1 MMFFRK
7 KTIVLAIGIGFGL
20 SANAQDTVDGTA
32 DSTADS
38 TAAPAMTVGVVN
50 VVGRASGPLATRNVL
65 TSVDVLDE
73 SRIATQAVSHNWQL
87 FGQLP
92 GVMLTQYGQG
102 TTSGKISIRGF
113 TGEGEINAVKLL
125 LDGIPSNSN
134 DGMMPYLDLVPLL
147 DIRAV
152 ELVRGT
158 NDPRY
163 GLHNIAGNANVVTKI
178 GGNYGVARLGYGSF
192 DTRDAQAA
200 LGIDRNGLSQNYA
213 VGYQRTDGYRAHAD
227 AEKSSFSGKWFYS
240 PDNGASRIGLIVRHH
255 EVRADEPGFL
265 TAAQARADW
274 EQSMPHNA
282 TDRGTR
288 RMNQAAVQA
297 ETPLGREMFWT
308 AQVYHNELDEHRYVT
323 FSAEVRQQ
331 ERTIAERHTGAS
343 TTLTWRPA
351 ATPLGQLRV
360 VGGVDT
366 ERQDN
371 ASRRW
376 FTANEVRQAQT
387 RDQQFDLN
395 TAGAFVQAIYRPVA
409 DLTITPALR
418 VDRLTGSYT
427 NLLNDRVYD
436 INRYGVIRQPKLS
449 AVYRIDDAYSVYGNF
464 GRTFQVGIG
473 TATYKVNQTSD
484 LAPSINDG
492 WETGVKFRPA
502 PGIEGR
508 LAVWQQYA
516 SNEARRKMNDPANDA
531 ENIGET
537 RRRGVDLQVNAQP
550 TARLGVWLGAAVQRA
565 RIVKADAASLA
576 TQGNE
581 IDHTPHLLYNAGADY
596 QVDDALRLS
605 GSINGQGSY
614 YLDRTNATGK
624 FGAYAV
630 MNVSAI
636 YRIARNLDLE
646 LQVRN
651 VANRYYAYVW
661 SDGTQSLHAPGSP
674 RSVDL
679 MLTTR
684 F

>member
-1 MMFFRK
+1 MMVFRK
-7 KTIVLAIGIGFGL
+7 KTVVLAVGMACGL
-20 SANAQDTVDGTA
+20 QAHAQDTADNTA
-32 DSTADS
+32 T
-38 TAAPAMTVGVVN
+38 PAMTVGVVN
-50 VVGRASGPLATRNVL
+50 VTGRASGPLATRNVL

-73 SRIATQAVSHNWQL
+73 TRIATQAVSHNWQL

-125 LDGIPSNSN
+125 IDGIPSNSN
-134 DGMMPYLDLVPLL
+134 DGMMPYLDLAPLL

-178 GGNYGVARLGYGSF
+178 GGDYGVARLGYGSF
-192 DTRDAQAA
+192 DTRDAQVA
-200 LGIDRNGLSQNYA
+200 LGVDRNGFSQNYA
-213 VGYQRTDGYRAHAD
+213 AGYQKTDGYRAHSD
-227 AEKSSFSGKWFYS
+227 AEKSSFSGKWFYA
-240 PDNGASRIGLIVRHH
+240 PDNGASRYGLIVRHH

-265 TAAQARADW
+265 TDAQAEADW

-288 RMNQAAVQA
+288 RMDQVALQA
-297 ETPLGREMFWT
+297 ETDLGSQMFWT
-308 AQVYHNELDEHRYVT
+308 AQVYHNALDEHRYVT
-323 FSAEVRQQ
+323 FSAAVRQQ
-331 ERTIAERHTGAS
+331 ERTIAEHHTGAS

-351 ATPLGQLRV
+351 PTSFGQLKL
-360 VGGVDT
+360 VGGVDA

-371 ASRRW
+371 ASQRW
-376 FTANEVRQAQT
+376 FTLNAVRQSHT

-395 TAGAFVQAIYRPVA
+395 TAGAFIQAVYKPVA

-427 NLLNDRVYD
+427 NLLTGQVYGIND
-436 INRYGVIRQPKLS
+436 YGVIRQPKLS
-449 AVYRIDDAYSVYGNF
+449 AVYRFDDACSVYGNF

-473 TATYKVNQTSD
+473 TATYKVNQNSD

-492 WETGVKFRPA
+492 WEAGVKFRPA
-502 PGIEGR
+502 QGVEGR
-508 LAVWQQYA
+508 VAVWQQYA

-537 RRRGVDLQVNAQP
+537 RRRGVDLQLNMQP
-550 TARLGVWLGAAVQRA
+550 TSRLGLWLGAAIQRA
-565 RIVKADAASLA
+565 RIVKADAASIA

-581 IDHTPHLLYNAGADY
+581 IDHTPHVLYNAGVDY
-596 QVDDALRLS
+596 DASDVLRLS
-605 GSINGQGSY
+605 GSISGQDSY
-614 YLDRTNATGK
+614 YLDRTNTTGK
-624 FGAYAV
+624 FGAYSI
-630 MNVSAI
+630 MNVSAA
-636 YRIARNLDLE
+636 YRIGKHVEVE

-651 VANRYYAYVW
+651 LADRYYDYVW
-661 SDGTQSLHAPGSP
+661 HDGTQSLHAPGSP
-674 RSVDL
+674 RSVNL
-679 MLTTR
+679 MLTSR

>member
-1 MMFFRK
+1 MFFRK
-7 KTIVLAIGIGFGL
+7 KTVVLAIGLCFGL
-20 SANAQDTVDGTA
+20 SANAQDTPEN
-32 DSTADS
+32 
-38 TAAPAMTVGVVN
+38 AATPAMTVGVVT
-50 VVGRASGPLATRNVL
+50 VTGKATGPLATRNVL
-65 TSVDVLDE
+65 TSVDMLDE
-73 SRIATQAVSHNWQL
+73 SKIATQAVSHNWQL

-134 DGMMPYLDLVPLL
+134 DGMMPYLDLAPLL

-178 GGNYGVARLGYGSF
+178 GGNYGAARLGYGSF
-192 DTRDAQAA
+192 ATRDAQAA
-200 LGIDRNGLSQNYA
+200 LGIDHDGLSQNYA
-213 VGYQRTDGYRAHAD
+213 ASYQKTAGYRAHSDAD
-227 AEKSSFSGKWFYS
+227 KASFSGKWFYS
-240 PDNGASRIGLIVRHH
+240 PDNGTSRYGLIVRHH
-255 EVRADEPGFL
+255 ETRADEPGFL
-265 TAAQARADW
+265 TAAQARTDW

-288 RMNQAAVQA
+288 RMDQVALQA
-297 ETPLGREMFWT
+297 ETAFGSRMFWT
-308 AQVYHNELDEHRYVT
+308 AQVYHNALDDHRYVT

-331 ERTIAERHTGAS
+331 ERTIEENHTGAA
-343 TTLTWRPA
+343 TTLTWRA
-351 ATPLGQLRV
+351 SGQLRV
-360 VGGVDT
+360 VGGLDT

-371 ASRRW
+371 ASQRW

-395 TAGAFVQAIYRPVA
+395 TAGGFVQAIYKPFA

-418 VDRLTGSYT
+418 VDRLTGNYT
-427 NLLNDRVYD
+427 NLLNGRVYG
-436 INRYGVIRQPKLS
+436 INDYGLIRQPKLS
-449 AVYRIDDAYSVYGNF
+449 AVYQLNDAYSVYGNF
-464 GRTFQVGIG
+464 GRTFQIGIG

-502 PGIEGR
+502 HGVEGR
-508 LAVWQQYA
+508 IAVWQQYA

-537 RRRGVDLQVNAQP
+537 RRRGVDLQLNVQP
-550 TARLGVWLGAAVQRA
+550 TSQLGFWLGAAVQRA
-565 RIVKADAASLA
+565 RIVKADASSIA

-581 IDHTPHLLYNAGADY
+581 IDHTPHLLYNVGAD
-596 QVDDALRLS
+596 VHVSDALRLS
-605 GSINGQGSY
+605 ASINGQGSY
-614 YLDRTNATGK
+614 YLDRTNTTGK
-624 FGAYAV
+624 FGAYALV
-630 MNVSAI
+630 NVSAA
-636 YRIARNLDLE
+636 YSLGKHLDVE

-651 VANRYYAYVW
+651 LADRYYEYVW
-661 SDGTQSLHAPGSP
+661 HDGTQSLHAPGSP
-674 RSVDL
+674 RSVNL
-679 MLTTR
+679 MLTSR

>member
-1 MMFFRK
+1 MFFRK
-7 KTIVLAIGIGFGL
+7 KVVVIAIGLCFGL
-20 SANAQDTVDGTA
+20 SATAQDTA
-32 DSTADS
+32 ES
-38 TAAPAMTVGVVN
+38 TAAPTMTVGTVT
-50 VVGRASGPLATRNVL
+50 VVGKAAGPLATRNVL

-73 SRIATQAVSHNWQL
+73 SKIATQAVSHNWQL

-125 LDGIPSNSN
+125 LDGVPSNSN
-134 DGMMPYLDLVPLL
+134 DGMMPYLDLAPLL
-147 DIRAV
+147 DIRTV

-178 GGNYGVARLGYGSF
+178 GGNYGAVRVGYGSF

-200 LGIDRNGLSQNYA
+200 LGIDRGGFSQNYA
-213 VGYQRTDGYRAHAD
+213 AAYQKTDGYRAHSD
-227 AEKSSFSGKWFYS
+227 AEKSTFSGKWFYS
-240 PDNGASRIGLIVRHH
+240 PDNGTSRYGLIVRHH

-265 TAAQARADW
+265 TAAQVRADW

-288 RMNQAAVQA
+288 RMDQVALQA
-297 ETPLGREMFWT
+297 ETALGGQMFWT
-308 AQVYHNELDEHRYVT
+308 AQVYHNALYDHRYVT

-331 ERTIAERHTGAS
+331 ERTIEENHTGAS
-343 TTLTWRPA
+343 TTLTWRPM
-351 ATPLGQLRV
+351 GQLRV
-360 VGGVDT
+360 VGGLDM

-371 ASRRW
+371 ASQRW
-376 FTANEVRQAQT
+376 FTANEVRQSQT

-395 TAGAFVQAIYRPVA
+395 TVGGFLQAIYKPVA

-418 VDRLTGSYT
+418 VDKLTGSYT
-427 NLLNDRVYD
+427 NLLNGRVYG
-436 INRYGVIRQPKLS
+436 INDYGLIRQPKLS
-449 AVYRIDDAYSVYGNF
+449 AVYRIDDAYAVYGNF
-464 GRTFQVGIG
+464 GRTFQIGIG
-473 TATYKVNQTSD
+473 TATYKVNQTRD

-492 WETGVKFRPA
+492 WEAGVKFRPVSA
-502 PGIEGR
+502 VEGR
-508 LAVWQQYA
+508 LAVWEQYA

-537 RRRGVDLQVNAQP
+537 RRRGVDLQLNVRP
-550 TARLGVWLGAAVQRA
+550 TSRLGFWVGAAVQRA
-565 RIVKADAASLA
+565 RIVKADAASIA
-576 TQGNE
+576 TQGKE
-581 IDHTPHLLYNAGADY
+581 IDHTPHLLYNLGADY
-596 QVDDALRLS
+596 DVNDVLRLS
-605 GSINGQGSY
+605 GSFNGQSSY
-614 YLDRTNATGK
+614 YLDRTNTTGK

-630 MNVSAI
+630 ANVSAT
-636 YRIARNLDLE
+636 YRIAHNMDVE

-651 VANRYYAYVW
+651 LADRYYEYVW
-661 SDGTQSLHAPGSP
+661 HDGTQSLHAPGSP
-674 RSVDL
+674 RSVNL
-679 MLTTR
+679 MLTSR

>member
-7 KTIVLAIGIGFGL
+7 KTVVLAIGLCFGL
-20 SANAQDTVDGTA
+20 SANAQDTTE
-32 DSTADS
+32 STTES
-38 TAAPAMTVGVVN
+38 TAAPAMTVGVVT
-50 VVGRASGPLATRNVL
+50 VVGKATGPLATRNVL
-65 TSVDVLDE
+65 TSVDLLDE
-73 SRIATQAVSHNWQL
+73 SRIANQAVSHNWQL

-125 LDGIPSNSN
+125 IDGVPSNSN
-134 DGMMPYLDLVPLL
+134 DGMMPYLDLAPLL

-178 GGNYGVARLGYGSF
+178 GGNYGAARLGYGSF

-200 LGIDRNGLSQNYA
+200 LGIDRNGFSQNYA
-213 VGYQRTDGYRAHAD
+213 ASYQKTDGYRAHSDAD
-227 AEKSSFSGKWFYS
+227 KSTFSGKWFYS
-240 PDNGASRIGLIVRHH
+240 PDNGTSRYGLIVRHH

-274 EQSMPHNA
+274 EQSRPHNA

-288 RMNQAAVQA
+288 RMDQVALQA
-297 ETPLGREMFWT
+297 ETALGSQLFWA
-308 AQVYHNELDEHRYVT
+308 AQVYHNALDDHRYVT

-331 ERTIAERHTGAS
+331 ERTIEEHHTGAS
-343 TTLTWRPA
+343 TTLTWRPM
-351 ATPLGQLRV
+351 GQLRV
-360 VGGVDT
+360 VGGLDT

-371 ASRRW
+371 ASQRW
-376 FTANEVRQAQT
+376 FTASEVRQTQT

-395 TAGAFVQAIYRPVA
+395 TAGGFIQAIYKPVA
-409 DLTITPALR
+409 ALTITPALR
-418 VDRLTGSYT
+418 VDKLTGSYT
-427 NLLNDRVYD
+427 NLLNGRVYG
-436 INRYGVIRQPKLS
+436 INDYGLIRQPKLS
-449 AVYRIDDAYSVYGNF
+449 AVYQVDDAYSVYGNF
-464 GRTFQVGIG
+464 GRTFQIGIG

-484 LAPSINDG
+484 LLPSINDG
-492 WETGVKFRPA
+492 WEAGVKFRPVS
-502 PGIEGR
+502 GVEGR
-508 LAVWQQYA
+508 LAVWEQYA

-537 RRRGVDLQVNAQP
+537 RRRGVDLQLNVRP
-550 TARLGVWLGAAVQRA
+550 TSRLGFWVGAA
-565 RIVKADAASLA
+565 ASIA

-581 IDHTPHLLYNAGADY
+581 IDHTPHLLYNLGADY
-596 QVDDALRLS
+596 DVSDVLRLS

-614 YLDRTNATGK
+614 YLDRTNTTGK
-624 FGAYAV
+624 FGAYSVA
-630 MNVSAI
+630 NVSAT
-636 YRIARNLDLE
+636 YRIANNLDVE

-651 VANRYYAYVW
+651 LADRYYEYVW
-661 SDGTQSLHAPGSP
+661 HDGTQSLHAPGSP
-674 RSVDL
+674 RSVNL
-679 MLTTR
+679 MVTSR

>member
-7 KTIVLAIGIGFGL
+7 KTVVLAIGLCFGL
-20 SANAQDTVDGTA
+20 AANAQEA
-32 DSTADS
+32 AEI
-38 TAAPAMTVGVVN
+38 TAAPAMTVGVVT
-50 VVGRASGPLATRNVL
+50 VVGKATGPLATRNVL

-73 SRIATQAVSHNWQL
+73 SKIATQAVSHNWQL

-125 LDGIPSNSN
+125 LDGVPSNSN
-134 DGMMPYLDLVPLL
+134 DGMMPYLDLAPLL
-147 DIRAV
+147 DIHAV

-163 GLHNIAGNANVVTKI
+163 GLHNIAGNANIVTKI
-178 GGNYGVARLGYGSF
+178 GGNYGAARLGYGSF
-192 DTRDAQAA
+192 ATRDAQAA
-200 LGIDRNGLSQNYA
+200 LGIDRDGLSQNYA
-213 VGYQRTDGYRAHAD
+213 ASYQKTAGYRAHSDAD
-227 AEKSSFSGKWFYS
+227 KASFSGKWFYS
-240 PDNGASRIGLIVRHH
+240 PDNGTSRYGLIVRHH

-288 RMNQAAVQA
+288 RMDQVALQA
-297 ETPLGREMFWT
+297 ETALGRQMFWT
-308 AQVYHNELDEHRYVT
+308 AQVYHNALNDHRYVT
-323 FSAEVRQQ
+323 FSAGVRQQ
-331 ERTIAERHTGAS
+331 ERTIVESHTGAA

-351 ATPLGQLRV
+351 GQLRI

-371 ASRRW
+371 ASQRW
-376 FTANEVRQAQT
+376 FTANAVRQTQT

-395 TAGAFVQAIYRPVA
+395 TAGGFVQAIYKPVA

-427 NLLNDRVYD
+427 NLLNGRVYG
-436 INRYGVIRQPKLS
+436 INDYGLIRQPKLS
-449 AVYRIDDAYSVYGNF
+449 AVYQVNDAYAVYGNF
-464 GRTFQVGIG
+464 GRTFQIGIG
-473 TATYKVNQTSD
+473 TASYKVNQTSD
-484 LAPSINDG
+484 LSPSINDG
-492 WETGVKFRPA
+492 WEAGVKFRPA
-502 PGIEGR
+502 HGVEGR
-508 LAVWQQYA
+508 LAVWEQYA

-537 RRRGVDLQVNAQP
+537 RRQGVDLQLNVQP
-550 TARLGVWLGAAVQRA
+550 TARLGFWVGAAVQRA
-565 RIVKADAASLA
+565 RIVKADAGSIA

-581 IDHTPHLLYNAGADY
+581 IDHTPHLLYNAGAAY
-596 QVDDALRLS
+596 QASDVLRLS

-614 YLDRTNATGK
+614 FLDRTNTTGK
-624 FGAYAV
+624 FGGYALA
-630 MNVSAI
+630 NVSAT
-636 YRIARNLDLE
+636 YSLGKNLDVE

-651 VANRYYAYVW
+651 VANRYYEYVW
-661 SDGTQSLHAPGSP
+661 HDGTQSLHAPGGP

-679 MLTTR
+679 MLTAR

>member
-7 KTIVLAIGIGFGL
+7 KTVVLAIGLCFGL
-20 SANAQDTVDGTA
+20 SANAQDTTEN
-32 DSTADS
+32 
-38 TAAPAMTVGVVN
+38 TAAPAMTVGVVT
-50 VVGRASGPLATRNVL
+50 VVGKAMGPLATRNVL
-65 TSVDVLDE
+65 TSVDLLDE
-73 SRIATQAVSHNWQL
+73 SKIANQAVSHNWQL

-125 LDGIPSNSN
+125 IDGVPSNSN
-134 DGMMPYLDLVPLL
+134 DGMMPYLDLAPLL

-178 GGNYGVARLGYGSF
+178 GGNYGAARLGYGSF

-200 LGIDRNGLSQNYA
+200 LGIDRNGFSQNYA
-213 VGYQRTDGYRAHAD
+213 AGYQKTDGYRAHSDAD
-227 AEKSSFSGKWFYS
+227 KSTFSGKWFYS
-240 PDNGASRIGLIVRHH
+240 PDNGTSRYGLIVRHH

-274 EQSMPHNA
+274 EQSRPHNA

-288 RMNQAAVQA
+288 RMDQVALQA
-297 ETPLGREMFWT
+297 ETALGNQMFWT
-308 AQVYHNELDEHRYVT
+308 AQVYHNALDDHRYVT

-331 ERTIAERHTGAS
+331 ERTIEEHHTGAS
-343 TTLTWRPA
+343 TTLTWRP
-351 ATPLGQLRV
+351 TGQLRV
-360 VGGVDT
+360 VGGLDT

-371 ASRRW
+371 ASQRW
-376 FTANEVRQAQT
+376 FTTNEVRQSQT

-395 TAGAFVQAIYRPVA
+395 TAGGFIQAIYKPVA
-409 DLTITPALR
+409 ALTITPALR

-427 NLLNDRVYD
+427 NLLNGRVYG
-436 INRYGVIRQPKLS
+436 INDYGLIRQPKLS
-449 AVYRIDDAYSVYGNF
+449 AVYQVDDAYSVYGNF
-464 GRTFQVGIG
+464 GRTFQIGIG

-484 LAPSINDG
+484 LSPSINDG
-492 WETGVKFRPA
+492 WEAGVKFRPVA
-502 PGIEGR
+502 GVEGR

-537 RRRGVDLQVNAQP
+537 RRRGVDLQLNVRP
-550 TARLGVWLGAAVQRA
+550 TSRLGFWVGAAVQRA
-565 RIVKADAASLA
+565 RIVKADAASIA

-581 IDHTPHLLYNAGADY
+581 IDHTPHLLYNVGADY
-596 QVDDALRLS
+596 DVSDVLRLS

-614 YLDRTNATGK
+614 YLDRTNTTGK
-624 FGAYAV
+624 FGAYSVA
-630 MNVSAI
+630 NVSAT
-636 YRIARNLDLE
+636 YRIANNLDVE

-651 VANRYYAYVW
+651 LADRYYEYVW
-661 SDGTQSLHAPGSP
+661 HDGTQSLHAPGSP
-674 RSVDL
+674 RSVSL
-679 MLTTR
+679 MVTSR

>member
-7 KTIVLAIGIGFGL
+7 KVVVVAIGLYFGL
-20 SANAQDTVDGTA
+20 SANAQE
-32 DSTADS
+32 
-38 TAAPAMTVGVVN
+38 AAENPATPAMTVGVVT
-50 VVGRASGPLATRNVL
+50 VVGKATGPLATRNVL
-65 TSVDVLDE
+65 TSVDLLDE

-147 DIRAV
+147 DIRTV

-178 GGNYGVARLGYGSF
+178 GGNYGAVRLGYGSF
-192 DTRDAQAA
+192 ATRDAQGA
-200 LGIDRNGLSQNYA
+200 LGVDRNGFSQNYA
-213 VGYQRTDGYRAHAD
+213 ASYQKTDGYRAHSDAD
-227 AEKSSFSGKWFYS
+227 KSSFSGKWFYS
-240 PDNGASRIGLIVRHH
+240 PDNGTSRYGLIVRHH

-288 RMNQAAVQA
+288 RMDQVALQA
-297 ETPLGREMFWT
+297 ETALGNQMFWT
-308 AQVYHNELDEHRYVT
+308 AQVYRNALDDHRYVT
-323 FSAEVRQQ
+323 FSADARQQ
-331 ERTIAERHTGAS
+331 ERTIEERHTGAA

-351 ATPLGQLRV
+351 AQLRV
-360 VGGVDT
+360 VGGLDT

-376 FTANEVRQAQT
+376 FTANEVRQSRT

-395 TAGAFVQAIYRPVA
+395 TAGGFVQAIYKPVA

-427 NLLNDRVYD
+427 NLLDGRVYG
-436 INRYGVIRQPKLS
+436 INDYGLIRQPKLS
-449 AVYRIDDAYSVYGNF
+449 AVYRIDDAYSVYGNV
-464 GRTFQVGIG
+464 GRTFQIGIG

-492 WETGVKFRPA
+492 WEAGVKFRPA
-502 PGIEGR
+502 QGVEGR

-537 RRRGVDLQVNAQP
+537 RRQGVDLQLNVRP
-550 TARLGVWLGAAVQRA
+550 TSRLGFWLGAAVQRA
-565 RIVKADAASLA
+565 RIVKADAASSA

-581 IDHTPHLLYNAGADY
+581 IDHTPHLLYNLGADY
-596 QVDDALRLS
+596 DVSDALRLS

-614 YLDRTNATGK
+614 YLDRTNTTGK

-630 MNVSAI
+630 ANVSAA
-636 YRIARNLDLE
+636 YRIGNDLDVE

-651 VANRYYAYVW
+651 LADRYYEYVW
-661 SDGTQSLHAPGSP
+661 HDGTQSLHAPGSP
-674 RSVDL
+674 RSVTL
-679 MLTTR
+679 MVTR
-684 F
+684 RF

>member
-7 KTIVLAIGIGFGL
+7 KPVVLAIGLCFGL
-20 SANAQDTVDGTA
+20 PAHAQDTA
-32 DSTADS
+32 ES
-38 TAAPAMTVGVVN
+38 TAAPAMTVGVVT
-50 VVGRASGPLATRNVL
+50 VVGKAMGPLATRNVL
-65 TSVDVLDE
+65 TSVDLLDE
-73 SRIATQAVSHNWQL
+73 SRIATQAVTHNWQL

-125 LDGIPSNSN
+125 IDGIPSNSN

-178 GGNYGVARLGYGSF
+178 GGNYGAARLGYGSF

-200 LGIDRNGLSQNYA
+200 LGIDRNGFSQNYA
-213 VGYQRTDGYRAHAD
+213 ASWQKTEGYRAHSDAD
-227 AEKSSFSGKWFYS
+227 KASFSGKWFYS
-240 PDNGASRIGLIVRHH
+240 PDNGTSRYGLIVRHH

-265 TAAQARADW
+265 TAAQARVDW

-288 RMNQAAVQA
+288 RMDQVALQA
-297 ETPLGREMFWT
+297 ETALGGQVFWT
-308 AQVYHNELDEHRYVT
+308 AQLYHNALDDHRYVT

-331 ERTIAERHTGAS
+331 ERTIEESHTGAS
-343 TTLTWRPA
+343 TTLTWRPM
-351 ATPLGQLRV
+351 GQLRV
-360 VGGVDT
+360 VGGLDT

-371 ASRRW
+371 ASQRW
-376 FTANEVRQAQT
+376 FTAQEVRQIQT

-395 TAGAFVQAIYRPVA
+395 TVGGFVQAIYKPVA
-409 DLTITPALR
+409 ALTITPALR

-427 NLLNDRVYD
+427 NLLNGRVYG
-436 INRYGVIRQPKLS
+436 INDYGLIRQPKLS
-449 AVYRIDDAYSVYGNF
+449 AVYQVGDGYAVYGNF
-464 GRTFQVGIG
+464 GRTFQIGIG

-484 LAPSINDG
+484 LSPSINDG
-492 WETGVKFRPA
+492 WEAGVKFRPVA
-502 PGIEGR
+502 GVEGR

-537 RRRGVDLQVNAQP
+537 RRRGVDLQLNVRP
-550 TARLGVWLGAAVQRA
+550 TSRLGFWLGAAVQRA
-565 RIVKADAASLA
+565 RIVKADAASVS

-581 IDHTPHLLYNAGADY
+581 IDHTPHLLYNLGADY
-596 QVDDALRLS
+596 DVSDVLRLS

-614 YLDRTNATGK
+614 YLDRTNTTGK

-630 MNVSAI
+630 ANVSAA
-636 YRIARNLDLE
+636 YRIGNNLDVE

-651 VANRYYAYVW
+651 LADRYYDYVW
-661 SDGTQSLHAPGSP
+661 HDGTQSLHAPGSP
-674 RSVDL
+674 RSVNL
-679 MLTTR
+679 MLTSR

>member
-1 MMFFRK
+1 MYFRK
-7 KTIVLAIGIGFGL
+7 KTVVLAIGLCFGL
-20 SANAQDTVDGTA
+20 SARAQDTA
-32 DSTADS
+32 ES
-38 TAAPAMTVGVVN
+38 TAAPAMTVGVVT
-50 VVGRASGPLATRNVL
+50 VVGKATGPLATRNVL
-65 TSVDVLDE
+65 TSVDLLDE

-125 LDGIPSNSN
+125 IDGVPSNSN

-178 GGNYGVARLGYGSF
+178 GGNYGAARLGYGSF

-200 LGIDRNGLSQNYA
+200 LGIDRNGFSQNYA
-213 VGYQRTDGYRAHAD
+213 ASYQKTDGYRAHSDAD
-227 AEKSSFSGKWFYS
+227 KSSLSGKWFYS
-240 PDNGASRIGLIVRHH
+240 PDNGTSRYGLIVRHH

-288 RMNQAAVQA
+288 RMDQVALQA
-297 ETPLGREMFWT
+297 ETALGNQMFWT
-308 AQVYHNELDEHRYVT
+308 AQVYHNALDDHRYVT

-331 ERTIAERHTGAS
+331 ERTIEESHTGAS
-343 TTLTWRPA
+343 TTLTWRPM
-351 ATPLGQLRV
+351 GQLRV
-360 VGGVDT
+360 VGGLDT

-371 ASRRW
+371 ASQRW
-376 FTANEVRQAQT
+376 FTAQEVRQAQT

-395 TAGAFVQAIYRPVA
+395 TVGGFVQAIYKPVA
-409 DLTITPALR
+409 ALTITPALR
-418 VDRLTGSYT
+418 VDRLTGTYT
-427 NLLNDRVYD
+427 NLLNGRVYG
-436 INRYGVIRQPKLS
+436 INDYGLIRQPKLS
-449 AVYRIDDAYSVYGNF
+449 AVYQVDDAYSVYGNF
-464 GRTFQVGIG
+464 GRTFQIGIG

-484 LAPSINDG
+484 LSPSINDG
-492 WETGVKFRPA
+492 WEAGVKFRPMA
-502 PGIEGR
+502 GVEGR

-537 RRRGVDLQVNAQP
+537 RRRGVDLQLNVRP
-550 TARLGVWLGAAVQRA
+550 TSRLGFWVGAAVQRA
-565 RIVKADAASLA
+565 RIVKADAASIA

-581 IDHTPHLLYNAGADY
+581 IDHTPHLLYNLGADY
-596 QVDDALRLS
+596 DVSDVLRLS
-605 GSINGQGSY
+605 GSINGQSSY
-614 YLDRTNATGK
+614 YLDRTNTTGK

-630 MNVSAI
+630 ANVSAA
-636 YRIARNLDLE
+636 YRIGNNLDVE

-651 VANRYYAYVW
+651 LADRYYDYVW
-661 SDGTQSLHAPGSP
+661 HDGTKSLHAPGSP
-674 RSVDL
+674 RSVNL
-679 MLTTR
+679 MLTSR

>member
-7 KTIVLAIGIGFGL
+7 KTVVLAIGMCFGL
-20 SANAQDTVDGTA
+20 AANAQDTA
-32 DSTADS
+32 ESTADT

-50 VVGRASGPLATRNVL
+50 VVGKAIGPLATRNVL
-65 TSVDVLDE
+65 TSVDLLDE
-73 SRIATQAVSHNWQL
+73 SKIATQAVNHNWQL

-134 DGMMPYLDLVPLL
+134 DGMMPYLDLAPLL

-163 GLHNIAGNANVVTKI
+163 GLHNIAGNANVVTRI
-178 GGNYGVARLGYGSF
+178 GGNYGAVRLGAGSF
-192 DTRDAQAA
+192 ATRDAQAA
-200 LGIDRNGLSQNYA
+200 LGVDNNGFSQNYA
-213 VGYQRTDGYRAHAD
+213 ASYQKTNGYRAHAD
-227 AEKSSFSGKWFYS
+227 ADKASFSGKWFYS
-240 PDNGASRIGLIVRHH
+240 PDNGASRYGLIVRHH

-265 TAAQARADW
+265 TYAQAREDW
-274 EQSMPHNA
+274 EQSRPHNA

-288 RMNQAAVQA
+288 RMDQVALQA
-297 ETPLGREMFWT
+297 ETALGGRMFWT
-308 AQVYHNELDEHRYVT
+308 AQVYHNALNDHRYVT
-323 FSAEVRQQ
+323 FSADVRQQ
-331 ERTIAERHTGAS
+331 ERTVVENHTGAS

-351 ATPLGQLRV
+351 GPLRV
-360 VGGVDT
+360 VGGLDT

-371 ASRRW
+371 ASQRW
-376 FTANEVRQAQT
+376 LTQDEARQSQT

-395 TAGAFVQAIYRPVA
+395 TVGGFIQAIYKPVA
-409 DLTITPALR
+409 ALTITPALR
-418 VDRLTGSYT
+418 VDKLTGSYT
-427 NLLNDRVYD
+427 NLLNGRVYG
-436 INRYGVIRQPKLS
+436 INDYGVIRQPKLS
-449 AVYRIDDAYSVYGNF
+449 AVYQVNDAYAVYGNF
-464 GRTFQVGIG
+464 GRTFQIGIG
-473 TATYKVNQTSD
+473 TASYKVNQTSD
-484 LAPSINDG
+484 LSPSINDG
-492 WETGVKFRPA
+492 WEAGVKFRPA
-502 PGIEGR
+502 PGVEGR
-508 LAVWQQYA
+508 LAAWQQYA

-537 RRRGVDLQVNAQP
+537 RRRGVDLQLNVQP
-550 TARLGVWLGAAVQRA
+550 TARLGFWLGAAVQRA
-565 RIVKADAASLA
+565 RIVKADAASIA

-596 QVDDALRLS
+596 QAGDSLRLS
-605 GSINGQGSY
+605 ASINGQGNY
-614 YLDRTNATGK
+614 FLDRTNTTGK
-624 FGAYAV
+624 FGGYATA
-630 MNVSAI
+630 NVSAT
-636 YRIARNLDLE
+636 YSLAKNLDVE

-651 VANRYYAYVW
+651 VANRYYEYVW
-661 SDGTQSLHAPGSP
+661 HDGKQSLHAPGGP

-679 MLTTR
+679 MLTSR

>member
-1 MMFFRK
+1 MMFYRK
-7 KTIVLAIGIGFGL
+7 KTVVLAIGLCFAL
-20 SANAQDTVDGTA
+20 SARAQDTA
-32 DSTADS
+32 DIA
-38 TAAPAMTVGVVN
+38 AAPAMTVGVVT
-50 VVGRASGPLATRNVL
+50 VVGKATGPLATRNVL

-73 SRIATQAVSHNWQL
+73 SKIATQAVSHNWQL

-125 LDGIPSNSN
+125 IDGIPSNSN
-134 DGMMPYLDLVPLL
+134 DGMMPYLDLAPLL

-178 GGNYGVARLGYGSF
+178 GGNYGAARLGYGSF
-192 DTRDAQAA
+192 DTRDAHAA
-200 LGIDRNGLSQNYA
+200 LGVDRNGFSQNYA
-213 VGYQRTDGYRAHAD
+213 ASWQKTDGYRAHSDAD
-227 AEKSSFSGKWFYS
+227 KSTFSGKWFYS
-240 PDNGASRIGLIVRHH
+240 PDNGTSRYGLIVRHH

-288 RMNQAAVQA
+288 RMDQVALQA
-297 ETPLGREMFWT
+297 ETALGRQLFWT
-308 AQVYHNELDEHRYVT
+308 AQVYHNALNDHRYVT
-323 FSAEVRQQ
+323 FSAAVRQQ
-331 ERTIAERHTGAS
+331 ERTIEENHTGAS
-343 TTLTWRPA
+343 TTLTWRP
-351 ATPLGQLRV
+351 TGRLRV
-360 VGGVDT
+360 VGGLDT

-371 ASRRW
+371 ASQRW
-376 FTANEVRQAQT
+376 FTASEVRQSQT

-395 TAGAFVQAIYRPVA
+395 TAGGFVQAIYKPVA

-427 NLLNDRVYD
+427 NLLDGRVYG
-436 INRYGVIRQPKLS
+436 INDYGLIRQPKLS
-449 AVYRIDDAYSVYGNF
+449 AVYQVNDAWSVYGNV
-464 GRTFQVGIG
+464 GRTFQIGIG

-484 LAPSINDG
+484 LSPSINDG
-492 WETGVKFRPA
+492 WETGVKFRPLQ
-502 PGIEGR
+502 GVEGR
-508 LAVWQQYA
+508 LAVWEQYA

-537 RRRGVDLQVNAQP
+537 RRRGVDLQLNVQP
-550 TARLGVWLGAAVQRA
+550 TSRLGVWVGAAVQRA
-565 RIVKADAASLA
+565 RIVKADAASIA

-596 QVDDALRLS
+596 SVSDVLRLS
-605 GSINGQGSY
+605 GSINGQSDY
-614 YLDRTNATGK
+614 FLDRTNTTGK
-624 FGAYAV
+624 FGAYAIV
-630 MNVSAI
+630 NLSAA
-636 YRIARNLDLE
+636 YRLGNNLDVE

-651 VANRYYAYVW
+651 VADRYYDYVW
-661 SDGTQSLHAPGSP
+661 HDGAQSLHAPGSP
-674 RSVDL
+674 RSVNL
-679 MLTTR
+679 MLTSR

>member
-1 MMFFRK
+1 MFFRK
-7 KTIVLAIGIGFGL
+7 KVVVIAIGLCFGL
-20 SANAQDTVDGTA
+20 SATAQDTA
-32 DSTADS
+32 ES
-38 TAAPAMTVGVVN
+38 TAAPTMTVGTVT
-50 VVGRASGPLATRNVL
+50 VVGKAAGPLATRNVM
-65 TSVDVLDE
+65 TSVDELVE
-73 SRIATQAVSHNWQL
+73 SKIATQAVSHNWQL

-125 LDGIPSNSN
+125 LDGVPSNSN
-134 DGMMPYLDLVPLL
+134 DGMMPYLDLAPLL
-147 DIRAV
+147 DIRTV

-178 GGNYGVARLGYGSF
+178 GGNYGAVRVGYGSF

-200 LGIDRNGLSQNYA
+200 LGIDRGGFSQNYA
-213 VGYQRTDGYRAHAD
+213 AAYQKTDGYRAHSD
-227 AEKSSFSGKWFYS
+227 AEKSTFSGKWFYS
-240 PDNGASRIGLIVRHH
+240 PDNGTSRYGLIVRHH

-265 TAAQARADW
+265 TAAQVRADW

-288 RMNQAAVQA
+288 RMDQVALQA
-297 ETPLGREMFWT
+297 ETALGGQMFWT
-308 AQVYHNELDEHRYVT
+308 AQVYHNALYDHRYVT

-331 ERTIAERHTGAS
+331 ERTIEENHTGAS
-343 TTLTWRPA
+343 TTLTWRPM
-351 ATPLGQLRV
+351 GQLRV
-360 VGGVDT
+360 VGGLDM

-371 ASRRW
+371 ASQRW
-376 FTANEVRQAQT
+376 FTANEVRQSQT

-395 TAGAFVQAIYRPVA
+395 TVGGFIQAIYKPAA

-418 VDRLTGSYT
+418 VDKLTGSYT
-427 NLLNDRVYD
+427 NLLNGRVYG
-436 INRYGVIRQPKLS
+436 INDYGLIRQPKLS
-449 AVYRIDDAYSVYGNF
+449 AVYRIDDAYAVYGNF
-464 GRTFQVGIG
+464 GRTFQIGIG
-473 TATYKVNQTSD
+473 TATYKVNQTRD

-492 WETGVKFRPA
+492 WEAGVKFRPVSA
-502 PGIEGR
+502 VEGR
-508 LAVWQQYA
+508 LAVWEQYA

-537 RRRGVDLQVNAQP
+537 RRRGVDLQLNVRP
-550 TARLGVWLGAAVQRA
+550 TSRLGFWVGAAVQRA
-565 RIVKADAASLA
+565 RIVKADAASIA

-581 IDHTPHLLYNAGADY
+581 IDHTPHLLYNLGADY
-596 QVDDALRLS
+596 DVSDVLRLS
-605 GSINGQGSY
+605 GSFNGQSSY
-614 YLDRTNATGK
+614 YLDRTNTTGT

-630 MNVSAI
+630 ANVSAT
-636 YRIARNLDLE
+636 YRIAHNMEVE

-651 VANRYYAYVW
+651 LADRYYEYVW
-661 SDGTQSLHAPGSP
+661 HDGTQSLHAPGSP
-674 RSVDL
+674 RSVNL
-679 MLTTR
+679 MLTSR

>member
-7 KTIVLAIGIGFGL
+7 KTVVLAIGLCFGL
-20 SANAQDTVDGTA
+20 STHAQDTA
-32 DSTADS
+32 ES
-38 TAAPAMTVGVVN
+38 TAAPAMTVGVVT
-50 VVGRASGPLATRNVL
+50 VVGKATGPLATRNVL
-65 TSVDVLDE
+65 TSVDLLDE

-125 LDGIPSNSN
+125 LDGVPSNSN

-178 GGNYGVARLGYGSF
+178 GGNYGAARLGYGSF

-200 LGIDRNGLSQNYA
+200 LGIDRNGFSQNYA
-213 VGYQRTDGYRAHAD
+213 ASYQKTDGYRAHSDAD
-227 AEKSSFSGKWFYS
+227 KSSFSGKWFYS
-240 PDNGASRIGLIVRHH
+240 PDNGTSRYGLIVRHH

-265 TAAQARADW
+265 TAAQARTNW

-288 RMNQAAVQA
+288 RMDQVALQA
-297 ETPLGREMFWT
+297 ETALGNQVFWT
-308 AQVYHNELDEHRYVT
+308 AQVYHNALDDHRYVT

-331 ERTIAERHTGAS
+331 ERTIAESHTGAS
-343 TTLTWRPA
+343 TTLTWRPMN
-351 ATPLGQLRV
+351 QLRV
-360 VGGVDT
+360 VGGLDT

-371 ASRRW
+371 ASQRW
-376 FTANEVRQAQT
+376 FTAKEVRQTQT

-395 TAGAFVQAIYRPVA
+395 TVGGFVQAIYKPVA
-409 DLTITPALR
+409 ALTITPALR
-418 VDRLTGSYT
+418 VDRLTGNYT
-427 NLLNDRVYD
+427 NLLNGRVYG
-436 INRYGVIRQPKLS
+436 INDYGLIRQPKLS
-449 AVYRIDDAYSVYGNF
+449 AVYQLDDAYSVYGNF
-464 GRTFQVGIG
+464 GRTFQIGIG

-484 LAPSINDG
+484 LSPSINDG
-492 WETGVKFRPA
+492 WEAGVKFRPVA
-502 PGIEGR
+502 GVEGR

-537 RRRGVDLQVNAQP
+537 RRRGVDLQLNVRP
-550 TARLGVWLGAAVQRA
+550 TSRLGFWLGAAVQRA
-565 RIVKADAASLA
+565 RIVKADAASIA

-581 IDHTPHLLYNAGADY
+581 IDHTPHLLYNLGADY
-596 QVDDALRLS
+596 DVSDVLRLS

-614 YLDRTNATGK
+614 YLDRTNTTGK
-624 FGAYAV
+624 YGAYAV
-630 MNVSAI
+630 ANVSAA
-636 YRIARNLDLE
+636 YRIGTNLDVE

-651 VANRYYAYVW
+651 LADRYYDYVW
-661 SDGTQSLHAPGSP
+661 HDGTQSLHAPGSP
-674 RSVDL
+674 RSVNL
-679 MLTTR
+679 MLTSR

>member
-1 MMFFRK
+1 MGFRK
-7 KTIVLAIGIGFGL
+7 KTIAAAVGMVASL
-20 SANAQDTVDGTA
+20 SANAQDTTENA
-32 DSTADS
+32 
-38 TAAPAMTVGVVN
+38 AAPAMTVGVVT
-50 VVGRASGPLATRNVL
+50 VVGRAAGPVATRNVL

-73 SRIATQAVSHNWQL
+73 SKIATQAVSHNWQL

-125 LDGIPSNSN
+125 IDGVPSNSN
-134 DGMMPYLDLVPLL
+134 DGMMPYLDLAALL
-147 DIRAV
+147 DIRAI

-178 GGNYGVARLGYGSF
+178 GGNYGAVRLGYGSF

-200 LGIDRNGLSQNYA
+200 LGIDRNGFSQNYA
-213 VGYQRTDGYRAHAD
+213 ASYQKTNGYRAHSDAD
-227 AEKSSFSGKWFYS
+227 KASFSGKWFYS
-240 PDNGASRIGLIVRHH
+240 PDNGTSRYGLIVRHH

-288 RMNQAAVQA
+288 RMDQVALQA
-297 ETPLGREMFWT
+297 ESALGAQVFWA
-308 AQVYHNELDEHRYVT
+308 AQVYRNALDDHRYVT
-323 FSAEVRQQ
+323 FSAGVSQQ
-331 ERTIAERHTGAS
+331 ERTIEEHHTGAS
-343 TTLTWRPA
+343 TTLTWRPM
-351 ATPLGQLRV
+351 GQLRV
-360 VGGVDT
+360 VAGLDT

-371 ASRRW
+371 ASQRW
-376 FTANEVRQAQT
+376 FTANEVRQTRT

-395 TAGAFVQAIYRPVA
+395 TAGGFVQAIYKPMA

-427 NLLNDRVYD
+427 NLLTGRVYG
-436 INRYGVIRQPKLS
+436 INDYGLVRQPKLS
-449 AVYRIDDAYSVYGNF
+449 AVYRIDDACSVYGNF
-464 GRTFQVGIG
+464 GRTFQIGIG

-484 LAPSINDG
+484 LSPSINDG
-492 WETGVKFRPA
+492 WEAGVKFRPIA
-502 PGIEGR
+502 GVEGR

-537 RRRGVDLQVNAQP
+537 RRRGVDLQLNMQP
-550 TARLGVWLGAAVQRA
+550 TSRLGVWVGAAAQRA
-565 RIVKADAASLA
+565 LIVKADAASIA

-596 QVDDALRLS
+596 QTSDALRLS

-614 YLDRTNATGK
+614 YLDRTNTGGK
-624 FGAYAV
+624 YGAYAIA
-630 MNVSAI
+630 NVSAA
-636 YRIARNLDLE
+636 YRIGKNLDLE

-651 VANRYYAYVW
+651 VANRYYDYVW
-661 SDGTQSLHAPGSP
+661 HDGTQSLHAPGGP

-679 MLTTR
+679 ILTAR

>member
-1 MMFFRK
+1 MVFRK
-7 KTIVLAIGIGFGL
+7 KTVVLAVGMCFGL
-20 SANAQDTVDGTA
+20 SVDAQDMA
-32 DSTADS
+32 ESTA
-38 TAAPAMTVGVVN
+38 TPAMTVGVVK
-50 VVGRASGPLATRNVL
+50 VVGRTTGPLGTRNVL

-73 SRIATQAVSHNWQL
+73 SRIATQAVNHNWQL

-125 LDGIPSNSN
+125 IDGVPSNSN

-163 GLHNIAGNANVVTKI
+163 GLHNIAGNANVMTKV
-178 GGNYGVARLGYGSF
+178 GGNYGAARFGYGSF

-200 LGIDRNGLSQNYA
+200 LGIDRNGFSQNYA
-213 VGYQRTDGYRAHAD
+213 VGYQQTGGYRAHSD

-240 PDNGASRIGLIVRHH
+240 PDNGTSRYGLIVRHH

-265 TAAQARADW
+265 TYAQARANR

-282 TDRGTR
+282 TDGGTR
-288 RMNQAAVQA
+288 RMNQAALQA
-297 ETPLGREMFWT
+297 ETDLGSQVFWT
-308 AQVYHNELDEHRYVT
+308 AQIYRNELNDHRYVT
-323 FSAEVRQQ
+323 FSAAVRQQ
-331 ERTIAERHTGAS
+331 ERTIVENHTGAS

-351 ATPLGQLRV
+351 ATPIGQLRV
-360 VGGVDT
+360 VGGLDT

-371 ASRRW
+371 ASQRY
-376 FTANEVRQAQT
+376 FTLNRARQSQT

-395 TAGAFVQAIYRPVA
+395 TAGGFVQAIYKPFA

-418 VDRLTGSYT
+418 VDKLSGSYT
-427 NLLNDRVYD
+427 NLLNGRVYG
-436 INRYGVIRQPKLS
+436 INHYGLIRQPKLS
-449 AVYRIDDAYSVYGNF
+449 AVYRLDDAYSVYGNF

-473 TATYKVNQTSD
+473 TATYKVNQSSD

-492 WETGVKFRPA
+492 WETGVKFRPVH
-502 PGIEGR
+502 GIEGR
-508 LAVWQQYA
+508 VAVWQQYA
-516 SNEARRKMNDPANDA
+516 SNEARRKMNDPGNDA

-537 RRRGVDLQVNAQP
+537 RRRGVDLQVNMQP
-550 TARLGVWLGAAVQRA
+550 TSRLGVWMGAAVQRA
-565 RIVKADAASLA
+565 LIVKADAASLA

-581 IDHTPHLLYNAGADY
+581 IDHTPHLLYNVGADY
-596 QVDDALRLS
+596 TASDVLRLS
-605 GSINGQGSY
+605 GSINGQSSY
-614 YLDRTNATGK
+614 FLDRTNTTGK
-624 FGAYAV
+624 FGAHSIV
-630 MNVSAI
+630 NVSAT
-636 YRIARNLDLE
+636 YSVGKHLDVE

-651 VANRYYAYVW
+651 LANRYYEYVW
-661 SDGTQSLHAPGSP
+661 HDGTQSLHAPGNP

-679 MLTTR
+679 MLTSR

>member
-7 KTIVLAIGIGFGL
+7 KTVVLAIGLCFGL
-20 SANAQDTVDGTA
+20 SARGQDAAENTA
-32 DSTADS
+32 T
-38 TAAPAMTVGVVN
+38 PAMTVGVVT
-50 VVGRASGPLATRNVL
+50 VVGKATGPLATRNVL

-73 SRIATQAVSHNWQL
+73 SKIATQAVNHNWQL

-125 LDGIPSNSN
+125 IDGIPSNSN

-178 GGNYGVARLGYGSF
+178 GGNYGAVRLGYGSF
-192 DTRDAQAA
+192 ATRDAQAA
-200 LGIDRNGLSQNYA
+200 LGVDRNGFTQNYA
-213 VGYQRTDGYRAHAD
+213 ASYQKTDGYRAHSDAD
-227 AEKSSFSGKWFYS
+227 KSSFSGKWFYS
-240 PDNGASRIGLIVRHH
+240 PDNGTSRYGLIVRHH
-255 EVRADEPGFL
+255 EARADEPGFL
-265 TAAQARADW
+265 TDAQARADW

-288 RMNQAAVQA
+288 RMDQVALQA
-297 ETPLGREMFWT
+297 ETSLGSQMFWT
-308 AQVYHNELDEHRYVT
+308 AQVYHNALNEHRYVT
-323 FSAEVRQQ
+323 FSAKVRQQ
-331 ERTIAERHTGAS
+331 ERAIEENHTGAS
-343 TTLTWRPA
+343 TTLTWR
-351 ATPLGQLRV
+351 ATGQLRI
-360 VGGVDT
+360 VGGLDT

-371 ASRRW
+371 ASQRW
-376 FTANEVRQAQT
+376 FTANEVRQSQT
-387 RDQQFDLN
+387 RDQQFDLD
-395 TAGAFVQAIYRPVA
+395 TAGGFIQAIYKPVA

-427 NLLNDRVYD
+427 NLLNGRVYG
-436 INRYGVIRQPKLS
+436 INDYGLIRQPKLS
-449 AVYRIDDAYSVYGNF
+449 AVYQIDDACSVYGNF
-464 GRTFQVGIG
+464 GRTFQIGIG

-484 LAPSINDG
+484 LSPSINDG
-492 WETGVKFRPA
+492 WEAGVKFRPVS
-502 PGIEGR
+502 GVEGR
-508 LAVWQQYA
+508 LAVWQQFA

-537 RRRGVDLQVNAQP
+537 RRQGVDLQLNVRP
-550 TARLGVWLGAAVQRA
+550 TSRLGFWLGAAVQRA
-565 RIVKADAASLA
+565 RIVKADAASIA

-581 IDHTPHLLYNAGADY
+581 IDHTPHLLVNVGADY
-596 QVDDALRLS
+596 DVSDVLRLS
-605 GSINGQGSY
+605 GSINGQSSY
-614 YLDRTNATGK
+614 YLDRTNTTGK

-630 MNVSAI
+630 ANVSAA
-636 YRIARNLDLE
+636 YRIGKHLDVE

-651 VANRYYAYVW
+651 LTDRYYDYVW
-661 SDGTQSLHAPGSP
+661 HDGTQSLHAPGSP
-674 RSVDL
+674 RSVNL
-679 MLTTR
+679 MLTSR